1 MSSSKT
7 LLSQHLACCA
17 LPADVIKAARLVS
30 VYSLKAKQKQM
41 SWVYRVIKQRMGES
55 SKGINE
61 EISASMERTHC
72 EGHVQTGSLEMVPTT
87 TAVSWFTVGGRGG
100 VRATFVRL
108 SCPEKQAKRN
118 MLQINFQV
126 GQGPGS
132 APGGSLGNLGK
143 KGKALGNTGGL
154 KHGCG
159 SLGSC
164 FDLETKPM
172 SVGCGGG
179 GSG

>member
-1 MSSSKT
+1 M
-7 LLSQHLACCA
+7 
-17 LPADVIKAARLVS
+17 
-30 VYSLKAKQKQM
+30 
-41 SWVYRVIKQRMGES
+41 
-55 SKGINE
+55 
-61 EISASMERTHC
+61 
-72 EGHVQTGSLEMVPTT
+72 
-87 TAVSWFTVGGRGG
+87 
-100 VRATFVRL
+100 RATFVRL

-164 FDLETKPM
+164 FDLEPKPM
-172 SVGCGGG
+172 RVGCGGWVAMVQIG
-179 GSG
+179 EQRTLGKTKPWYRTSAVELGLRSDPGEK